1 MKQTLLVIPHEWL
14 GWPLQ
19 IGLWLVVVGLIAWT
33 ARREGW
39 GRLAPCPAA

>member
-19 IGLWLVVVGLIAWT
+19 LAWWLLLLALGGWADRKSVV
-33 ARREGW
+33 
-39 GRLAPCPAA
+39 